1 MGLHFEGALA
11 IKASRDKVWS
21 FVVDPHAVSK
31 CLPDVQSLE
40 VLEAGK
46 FKAVVRV
53 GVAFIKGNF
62 AFDIAMLDL
71 DVPKRVRIKGHGA
84 GLGSGVD
91 VESTIDL
98 SDVGVDTTNLNW
110 KADVVV
116 SGTIASVGAR
126 VLNST
131 VEKKTA
137 ELFDCLR
144 TQLEV

>member
-1 MGLHFEGALA
+1 MALHFEGSLTITAP
-11 IKASRDKVWS
+11 RDKVWS
-21 FVVDPHAVSK
+21 FVTDPHAMSK

-40 VLEAGK
+40 VLDGGK

-53 GVAFIKGNF
+53 GVSFIKGNF
-62 AFDIAMLDL
+62 AFDVAMLDL
-71 DVPKRVRIKGHGA
+71 DAPRHARITGHGG

-91 VESTIDL
+91 VDSTIEL
-98 SDVGVDTTNLNW
+98 SDGEGDTTSLTW

-126 VLNST
+126 LLNST

-137 ELFDCLR
+137 ELFDCMR
-144 TQLEV
+144 VQIEA